1 MTLHQEFEL
10 LSDMISQAEMD
21 IAQYSIRLYKSKV
34 RSDKADLKS
43 WIKREIERIIK
54 WEERKTEVRNEIHNT
69 TFCG

>member
-10 LSDMISQAEMD
+10 LSDRIRQAEMD

-34 RSDKADLKS
+34 RSHKADLKA
-43 WIKREIERIIK
+43 WIKREIEWIIK
-54 WEERKTEVRNEIHNT
+54 WEERKTVVRDEIFNT